1 MGYAFRL
8 RHIRETASRFR
19 TIFRVA
25 LSATHPIRKMR
36 PTIRPKTGS
45 RFPKHSMQRWHKE
58 CPQLPAWSFKNVLN
72 DYKRRTMA
80 TTQVEDGQRATSR
93 TNKLA

>member
-45 RFPKHSMQRWHKE
+45 HLPKHSMQRWHKK
-58 CPQLPAWSFKNVLN
+58 CPNCRQKKNVPSCRL
-72 DYKRRTMA
+72 
-80 TTQVEDGQRATSR
+80 VI
-93 TNKLA
+93 